1 MSDSRSTIQN
11 RLLASVDDS
20 YNKSEGEFIY
30 DSVMPVAIELEGSY
44 VIIDGMLDKAFADTA
59 TGKNLDRIVNSV
71 GLTRKITS
79 KSYGVVTITGIAGSP
94 INKGELVASDSVNFE
109 FIETTIVPSSGRID
123 VNVKCTSYGTNGN
136 VPIGAIKYFPKT
148 LTGLQTVTNAAAFTN
163 GYDEEDDDTLRKRY
177 YVKVRTPATSG
188 NKYHYLNW
196 ALNVTGVGNAN
207 VLPLWNGNGTV
218 KVIIINSNKVGADQ
232 TLVQKV
238 AAYIEEQRP
247 IGATVTVVSAEE
259 LALNITGA
267 ITIDTD
273 NYTLATVVAN
283 IEANITEY
291 LKDIAFESNYV
302 SYARIG
308 SVILDTVGV
317 KDYSDLRINGG
328 IENINL
334 TDSQVAV
341 LGGVN
346 LG

>member
-1 MSDSRSTIQN
+1 MSDSRGTIQN

-30 DSVMPVAIELEGSY
+30 DSLMPVAIELESAY

-79 KSYGVVTITGIAGSP
+79 KSYGVVAITGISGSI

-109 FIETTIVPSSGRID
+109 FTETSIVPLSGHID
-123 VNVKCTSYGTNGN
+123 VNVKCTSYGINGN

-148 LTGLQTVTNAAAFTN
+148 LTGLQTVTNSEAFTN
-163 GYDEEDDDTLRKRY
+163 GYNEEDDDTLRERY

-207 VLPLWNGNGTV
+207 ILPLWNGNGTV
-218 KVIIINSNKVGADQ
+218 KVIIINSNKVGADPI
-232 TLVQKV
+232 LVQKV

-259 LALNITGA
+259 LALNITG
-267 ITIDTD
+267 IVTIDAD

-283 IEANITEY
+283 IEVNITEY
-291 LKDIAFESNYV
+291 LKDIAFESNDV
-302 SYARIG
+302 SYARVG

-317 KDYSDLRINGG
+317 KDYSYLRINGG